1 MRLPHCVAGTA
12 LLLSAPTWISCAHV
26 GQGAANKALVRGY
39 MEQILNRGD
48 LAATHRYFP
57 PDGFVLNG
65 TRLDSVRLATM
76 RQGLLAA
83 FPDFRLVIEDQIAE
97 GDRVVT
103 RVIFRGTHLGEYR
116 GIPPTGRLVA
126 YQGIAVDR
134 IAGGRVVEGWHE
146 ADNLG
151 LLRQLGVRLGQ
162 PHGRPERSR

>member
-1 MRLPHCVAGTA
+1 MQLLHGVASMA
-12 LLLSAPTWISCAHV
+12 LLLSVPTWLSCAHLSR
-26 GQGAANKALVRGY
+26 GAANKALVRGY

-48 LAATHRYFP
+48 LAATPRYFP

-65 TRLDSVRLATM
+65 TRLDSVRLAAM

-97 GDRVVT
+97 GDRVAT
-103 RVIFRGTHLGEYR
+103 RVTFRGTHLGEYR
-116 GIPPTGRLVA
+116 GIAPTGRPVA

-134 IAGGRVVEGWHE
+134 IAGGKVVEGWHQ

-151 LLRQLGVRLGQ
+151 LLRQLGVTPGQ
-162 PHGRPERSR
+162 PRGRP

>member
-1 MRLPHCVAGTA
+1 MPLLHRLAGA
-12 LLLSAPTWISCAHV
+12 LLLSAPTWFSCAYA
-26 GQGAANKALVRGY
+26 GQGATNKALVRGY
-39 MEQILNRGD
+39 MEEILTRGN
-48 LAATHRYFP
+48 LPETGRYFP
-57 PDGFVLNG
+57 PGGFVLNG
-65 TRLDSVRLATM
+65 TRLDSLRLATM

-103 RVIFRGTHLGEYR
+103 RVTFRGTHLGEYR

-134 IAGGRVVEGWHE
+134 IAGGKVVEGWHE

-151 LLRQLGVRLGQ
+151 LLRQLGVTLGQ
-162 PHGRPERSR
+162 PRGRP